1 MKTIKNP
8 AARGGR
14 ESAGPEQRRGT
25 FDNTRIGADVH
36 TLSAKNPPPY
46 VRGGDRC
53 RNLADPYNRG
63 IQLNTATRI
72 MPDYLTVCEKAAR
85 EGAKILLNRQGTV
98 EAIEKGPK
106 DIVTEADFA
115 SQNAIVQILL
125 DAYPNHLVMAEECD
139 GNSSAVNRSAGAIP
153 SDQYRWIIDPLD
165 GTINYV
171 HGIPSFAV
179 SVALERGGELLVG
192 VVYDPILDECFSA
205 VVGEG
210 AFLNGKPVCSSTC
223 DSMREALMAVSFS
236 ANVPRDS
243 VEIRRFVEVL
253 HASHTIRRL
262 GSAALNLC
270 YVACGRLDGYIAS
283 SVKAW
288 DVAAGALLLR
298 EAGATITS
306 LDGGSL
312 DLYRPRFACAAT
324 VKLHAE
330 LMEILAQVE

>member
-1 MKTIKNP
+1 
-8 AARGGR
+8 
-14 ESAGPEQRRGT
+14 
-25 FDNTRIGADVH
+25 
-36 TLSAKNPPPY
+36 
-46 VRGGDRC
+46 
-53 RNLADPYNRG
+53 
-63 IQLNTATRI
+63 

-85 EGAKILLNRQGTV
+85 EGAKILIERQGTV

-106 DIVTEADFA
+106 DIVTEADLA
-115 SQNAIVQILL
+115 SQDAIVQILL
-125 DAYPNHLVMAEECD
+125 DAYPSHLVMAEEND
-139 GNSSAVNRSAGAIP
+139 ASGSSAVGQSAGVIGA
-153 SDQYRWIIDPLD
+153 DQYRWIIDPLD

-179 SVALERGGELLVG
+179 SIALERGGELLIG
-192 VVYDPILDECFSA
+192 VVYDPVLDECFSA
-205 VVGEG
+205 KVGEG
-210 AFLNGKPVCSSTC
+210 AFLNGSLICSSTC
-223 DSMREALMAVSFS
+223 QSMAEALMAVSFS
-236 ANVPRDS
+236 ANVPRGS
-243 VEIRRFVEVL
+243 VEISRFIEVL
-253 HASHTIRRL
+253 HTSHTIRRL

-283 SVKAW
+283 SVKTW

-306 LDGGSL
+306 LDGSSL